1 VAERMTIYAARDLT
15 AGEATPM
22 EDERIETRWFP
33 MREIAAMIES
43 GRIQDAKT
51 IGGYA
56 LWQMKRGATRSGGK
70 R

>member
-1 VAERMTIYAARDLT
+1 MTIFAAQDLT

-51 IGGYA
+51 IV
-56 LWQMKRGATRSGGK
+56 ATRCG